1 MNRAQERFVHNLGVC
16 ACQPSNPLRS
26 TPVCSMLHGST
37 QHRDHSETVLL
48 EFFVELGHRLVSE
61 SSSACLDLLLLLF
74 VERSRL
80 LLSLI
85 LELGHDVLLG
95 PSGELGEVSH
105 GAEVSVGF
113 HSEDFEGLRDNHSLL
128 LVIGEWDS
136 FENFQ
141 SRHGSGTSGGLVRGH
156 ASDHLPQ
163 DARW

>member
-1 MNRAQERFVHNLGVC
+1 
-16 ACQPSNPLRS
+16 
-26 TPVCSMLHGST
+26 MLHGST
-37 QHRDHSETVLL
+37 RHRDHSETVFL
-48 EFFVELGHRLVSE
+48 EFFVNLATDL
-61 SSSACLDLLLLLF
+61 SSRAAARALTFFSFCSWN
-74 VERSRL
+74 SRL

-95 PSGELGEVSH
+95 PSGDAGEVSH
-105 GAEVSVGF
+105 AAEISMGF

-141 SRHGSGTSGGLVRGH
+141 SRHGSGTSGGLVRSH

-163 DARW
+163 D